1 MSPVQAVIPQTPQ
14 AEKMVLMMNKNFPA
28 FPTFVLRDLHFPEPA
43 IQEYVKPCCCQV
55 KAAKIGECKWE
66 SDTATLTTPQ
76 DLKKKAT
83 YDFTLASWY
92 KDAFADLGIWEKGKR
107 NLPPPPENL
116 FKLDEEQ
123 SVFTIHKRN
132 EPRHLQDGE
141 DSLAT
146 TQQGDGGKP
155 VDLTGH
161 QEPHETVVM
170 AESDEDSASSS
181 SNGGVP
187 QSTGATG
194 EDTQM
199 SSLPSSEEVTGGA
212 VIATD
217 AE

>member
-1 MSPVQAVIPQTPQ
+1 
-14 AEKMVLMMNKNFPA
+14 MVLMMNKNFLA
-28 FPTFVLRDLHFPEPA
+28 FLTFVLRDLHFPEPA
-43 IQEYVKPCCCQV
+43 IQEYVKRCCCQV
-55 KAAKIGECKWE
+55 KAAEIGECKWE

-83 YDFTLASWY
+83 DNFTLVSWY
-92 KDAFADLGIWEKGKR
+92 KDAFADLGIGEKGKR

-116 FKLDEEQ
+116 FKLDEER

-146 TQQGDGGKP
+146 TQQEDRGET

-161 QEPHETVVM
+161 QEPRETIVM
-170 AESDEDSASSS
+170 AESDEDSASLS
-181 SNGGVP
+181 SNGSVL
-187 QSTGATG
+187 QSTAATG
-194 EDTQM
+194 EDNQM
-199 SSLPSSEEVTGGA
+199 SSLPSSEEVTGSA
-212 VIATD
+212 VIAAD